1 MFHYLFAMMV
11 ILVGVIFKLAW
22 SYDSHRSRKNWLC
35 TEGIVYT
42 CRVGTKHDSNG
53 EEFYEPRIRCLYKVK
68 GVVYTIT
75 LENTAS
81 WNATQW
87 EWENV
92 LRFYPGEFTMSV
104 FYNPKNPRYVVAE
117 PLEANVFVDKR

>member
-1 MFHYLFAMMV
+1 MFPYLFALMV
-11 ILVGVIFKLAW
+11 IIVGVVFKI
-22 SYDSHRSRKNWLC
+22 SRFYDSRRSRKNWLC
-35 TEGIVYT
+35 TDGVVYI

-75 LENTAS
+75 LENTDS
-81 WNATQW
+81 WNSTQW

-92 LRFYPGEFTMSV
+92 SRYYPGGFTLPV
-104 FYNPKNPRYVVAE
+104 YYDPNNPRHA
-117 PLEANVFVDKR
+117 FVKPPETSVT